1 MKTLAIRLEDD
12 THAQLTILAKL
23 NDLTITDVI
32 RSAIEVHVA
41 NLVAQPDIAAKAE
54 ALTAEIER
62 EAAEQR
68 SAILALLGA
77 KPAATPAQ
85 KSKS

>member
-41 NLVAQPDIAAKAE
+41 SLVAQPDIAAKAE

-77 KPAATPAQ
+77 KPAAASAQ